1 MKKSKLVVGH
11 LMNDQLLVKSVAT
24 SKSFDWLK
32 GLKTEE
38 LVEFFAQLLKLV
50 TQISEK
56 KKDAEVLLI
65 FLAEWRETALLNLE
79 PEVLKDI
86 AEAERELD
94 AGGGKAWSLI
104 KEEIGL

>member
-1 MKKSKLVVGH
+1 MKNPKLVVGH
-11 LMNDQLLVKSVAT
+11 LLDDQLLVKSIAT

-32 GLKTEE
+32 WLETEE
-38 LVEFFAQLLKLV
+38 LVEFFAKLLTLI
-50 TQISEK
+50 TQISKKEK
-56 KKDAEVLLI
+56 DTAELST

-79 PEVLKDI
+79 PEVIEDI

>member
-32 GLKTEE
+32 WLETEE
-38 LVEFFAQLLKLV
+38 LVEFFAKLLKLV
-50 TQISEK
+50 TQISQK
-56 KKDAEVLLI
+56 KKDAAALSI

-79 PEVLKDI
+79 PEVIEDI